1 MIFTDI
7 STAAESINPITPGP
21 AGWTLSLFGVL
32 YLVLVIA
39 ALVSISKSTHPTPTV
54 KVLWFLVVVV
64 APFLGSLVWFAFGR
78 RKAPTQPTGR

>member
-7 STAAESINPITPGP
+7 YTAAESINPVTPGP

-78 RKAPTQPTGR
+78 RKAPIQPSRR

>member
-1 MIFTDI
+1 M
-7 STAAESINPITPGP
+7 NPVTPGP
-21 AGWTLSLFGVL
+21 AGWTLSLFGAL

-39 ALVSISKSTHPTPTV
+39 ALVSIAKSTHPTPTV

>member
-1 MIFTDI
+1 MLFADI
-7 STAAESINPITPGP
+7 STAPESINPVTPGP
-21 AGWTLSLFGVL
+21 AGWTLSLFGAL

-39 ALVSISKSTHPTPTV
+39 ALVSIAKSTHPTPTV